1 MRDYTKL
8 YPWQVNIIERSA
20 RGEWASLRAAS
31 THGVRYNLSLAKHY
45 HAAGMITMAKLHI
58 KNARMNVHRYPGPK
72 RSFVD
77 SMQMVGRCFRGK
89 DASIVILDEA
99 RSIDRGVATV
109 GDSGFLSRAC
119 FFELPGTIQIEEGT
133 EAVEKLLQLLGARTG
148 KPVAVM
154 DAMGVSMDT
163 LSIATP
169 VALSRKPS
177 GKGRKAHKAFN
188 RRLGGGW

>member
-20 RGEWASLRAAS
+20 RGEWTSLRAAS
-31 THGVRYNLSLAKHY
+31 TYGVRYNLSLAKHY
-45 HAAGMITMAKLHI
+45 HAAGVIAMAKLHL

-99 RSIDRGVATV
+99 RSIDRGAATV
-109 GDSGFLSRAC
+109 AAGPLSRAC
-119 FFELPGTIQIEEGT
+119 FFELPGTIQIDWVAGD
-133 EAVEKLLQLLGARTG
+133 VEQALQVLGGRTG
-148 KPVAVM
+148 KTVAVM